1 MTGGTR
7 PMLIIPAIDLKDGQC
22 VRLRQG
28 VMEDS
33 TVFSDDPVAMA
44 RRWVDAGCRRLHLV
58 DLNGAFAGEPV
69 NGEVVTAIAREYPN
83 LPIQIGGGIRELDT
97 IEHYVRAGVSYV
109 IIGTKAVKEPA
120 FVGEACAAF
129 PGKVIVGLDAKE
141 GLVATDGWAEV
152 SDVKAT
158 ELAQRFQA
166 DGVSAIVYTDIARDG
181 MMQGVNVDAT
191 LAMAGASSIPVI
203 ASGGITNLDDIR
215 ALAAVAE
222 GGIIGAITGRAIY
235 EGTLDVAEAQR
246 LCDAKVA

>member
-1 MTGGTR
+1 
-7 PMLIIPAIDLKDGQC
+7 MLIIPAIDLKDGQC

-28 VMEDS
+28 LMEDS
-33 TVFSDDPVAMA
+33 TVFSDDPVAVA

-69 NGEVVTAIAREYPN
+69 NGEVVTAIAAAYPG
-83 LPIQIGGGIRELDT
+83 LPIQIGGGIRSLET
-97 IEHYVRAGVSYV
+97 IEHYVRAGVDYV

-120 FVGEACAAF
+120 FVAEACRAF

-152 SDVKAT
+152 STVLAT
-158 ELAQRFQA
+158 DLARQFEA

-181 MMQGVNVDAT
+181 MMQGVNVEAT
-191 LAMAGASSIPVI
+191 LGMARASSIPVI
-203 ASGGITNLDDIR
+203 ASGGITNMDDIR
-215 ALAAVAE
+215 ALRAVAHE
-222 GGIIGAITGRAIY
+222 GICGAITGRAIY

-246 LCDAKVA
+246 LCDTAG